1 VSRNQVLLGIIVAAL
16 LALGGAAWYFMGA
29 GGGSSESPTA
39 GPAGG
44 PASVATA
51 YDRTQGDPKAP
62 ITVIEYA
69 APMCPHCAHM
79 NAEGI
84 PILKAKYIDT
94 GKVFYIFRVFP
105 IGQPDVA
112 AEAIARC
119 LPADNYFQFIDLL
132 YRNQAKWDP
141 EYGITDVQGGLV
153 AMGRIAGLSGDQ
165 VAACMAD
172 KNAQKHV
179 IDVAQDG
186 ATRYGINGT
195 PTFVVNGEVQT
206 PGAPWPDIKAKLDSL
221 LAKK

>member
-1 VSRNQVLLGIIVAAL
+1 MSRNQVLLGIIVAAL
-16 LALGGAAWYFMGA
+16 LALGGAAWYFMG
-29 GGGSSESPTA
+29 GSSPSESPVA
-39 GPAGG
+39 GAAGG

-84 PILKAKYIDT
+84 PVLKAKYIDT

-112 AEAIARC
+112 AESIARC

-165 VAACMAD
+165 VLACIAD

-179 IDVAQDG
+179 IDVAQDA

-206 PGAPWPDIKAKLDSL
+206 PGAPWSDIKTKLDSL